1 MATNCDPALRESSLF
16 IHALELVFR
25 KLIRLLIGKMSLRKI
40 QEMIQ
45 IIFVEEAEAKL
56 KQKRPGENVAL
67 ADLAILADTDTRT
80 IKRTRSYCELSTP
93 LYQDSAFLSQLA
105 PETCVLDNWQNDPK
119 YLDPKTGEP
128 MILKVTGD
136 EASFESLV
144 RDYTS
149 TNGVVIDQFIKHL
162 EEAGSIEV
170 LFGGKKVRFLNE
182 QYVSFA
188 SSNEMTSLKIGLA
201 AVSNLLDTITH
212 NIHAPQH
219 GEGAFY
225 QRGCW
230 TTRLNKEDRRKLRE
244 LTSSFLLKSDEDA
257 RELIGQYERKSA
269 DNEQITAGISMFY
282 FEEDKAA

>member
-1 MATNCDPALRESSLF
+1 MGTTRDPALRESSLF

-45 IIFVEEAEAKL
+45 VIFVEEAEAKL
-56 KQKRPGENVAL
+56 KQKSPRGNVAL
-67 ADLAILADTDTRT
+67 ADLAILADTDTRM
-80 IKRTRSYCELSTP
+80 IKRIRSYCELSTP
-93 LYQDSAFLSQLA
+93 MHQDSTFLSQLA
-105 PETCVLDNWQNDPK
+105 PETSVLDNWQNDAN
-119 YLDPKTGEP
+119 YVDPETGNP
-128 MILKVTGD
+128 MILKITGD

-149 TNGVVIDQFIKHL
+149 TSGVVIDKFIKHL
-162 EEAGSIEV
+162 EEAGSIEI
-170 LFGGKKVRFLNE
+170 LPGGKEVRFVDE

-188 SSNEMTSLKIGLA
+188 SSDEMASLKIGLA

-212 NIHAPQH
+212 NIHAPEY

-230 TTRLNKEDRRKLRE
+230 TTRLNREDRRKLRE
-244 LTSSFLLKSDEDA
+244 LTSSFLLKSDEGA
-257 RELIGQYERKSA
+257 RQLIGQYERESA
-269 DNEQITAGISMFY
+269 NSEQITAGISMFY